1 MEFPKGENMATDY
14 SPRYL
19 SRLNQSPRLLLL
31 KLIHRSFP
39 LLETVRQFER
49 KLAKPPS
56 RSLSVPECRITSSLE
71 AGAEHFQ
78 AHRWAFL
85 DSVFEP
91 AFHRV
96 LVENWPKRRYFTPP
110 FDLCKAYDKGFRWV
124 ERNPAQDRW
133 KAVMARDAVAD
144 GYPPYV
150 DYHPHLKVLFDYL
163 RSPAFIERV
172 IQFSGRAAR
181 LRFNRFQLTMSYP
194 GTYVAP
200 HRDSQQN
207 AASWISF
214 IFYISGTGGE
224 NSGGTAILGDNE
236 FEEVIFEPKNMR
248 NTCLVFDPAASFYHG
263 VRPMAFGKHRW
274 MISAEYV
281 SEI

>member
-1 MEFPKGENMATDY
+1 MAIDY
-14 SPRYL
+14 SARYL
-19 SRLNQSPRLLLL
+19 SKLNRSPRLLLL
-31 KLIHRSFP
+31 RLIHRFFP
-39 LLETVRQFER
+39 VLEAVRQLER
-49 KLAKPPS
+49 KLAKP
-56 RSLSVPECRITSSLE
+56 SLFLAVPECRITSSLE
-71 AGAEHFQ
+71 AGGEHFQ

-85 DSVFEP
+85 EAVFEP
-91 AFHRV
+91 SFYHV
-96 LVENWPKRRYFTPP
+96 LVQNWPERRYFTAP
-110 FDLCKAYDKGFRWV
+110 FDICKAYDKGFGWV
-124 ERNPAQDRW
+124 ERNPGQDRW
-133 KAVMARDAVAD
+133 RAVMARDAMA
-144 GYPPYV
+144 GEYPPYI
-150 DYHPHLKVLFDYL
+150 DWHPHLKVLFDYF

-172 IQFSGRAAR
+172 IQFSGRPAR

-207 AASWISF
+207 AANWISF

-236 FEEVIFEPKNMR
+236 FEEVIFEPKKMR
-248 NTCLVFDPAASFYHG
+248 NTCLVFDPAAPFYHG

-281 SEI
+281 SEV